1 MKLKKIIYRKA
12 ALVLV
17 LIFCLSAVSC
27 TGEKDD
33 GIYTVSFDYGYG
45 DKVLTEQVEDG
56 SLIAAPDAPMRIG
69 YEFDGWWIVAEDE
82 EWQWDFENNIVLEN
96 VTLYARWK
104 ESSAKPYILKLD
116 PNGGTCSAEQVEV
129 YYNQEYS
136 LPIPKKEGYYFL
148 GWMMPQKRQMDTE
161 GVYTYSDGM
170 PLVATWG
177 DYPANMIIKMGKFE
191 QDNDLSNGPEELEWQ
206 IVKHGNGKYLL
217 ISRHILTAISWVK
230 PGDARSNW
238 KNSLVCEWLNGE
250 FYDGV
255 FSEEEKEYIY
265 LTDLDEANE
274 CKIFCP
280 YDYYISNYAFE
291 NNIICCEPTP
301 YALEMGVE
309 VYSFENY
316 DGSLSKTYLYYA
328 LRGTSGTTMAASSGY
343 RAGSPDVTPG
353 IRPAM
358 WVSEEFVESFWK

>member
-136 LPIPKKEGYYFL
+136 LPIPKKEGYYFF
-148 GWMMPQKRQMDTE
+148 GWMYMPKKMQIATE
-161 GVYTYSDGM
+161 GVYPYTYEM
-170 PLVATWG
+170 NLVAAWR
-177 DYPANMIIKMGKFE
+177 DYPANTIIKMGKFE
-191 QDNDLSNGPEELEWQ
+191 QDNVLSNGPEELEWQ
-206 IVKHGNGKYLL
+206 IVKHENGKYLL
-217 ISRHILTAISWVK
+217 ISRHILTTMPWRTPDTIIMDWTSSQMSV
-230 PGDARSNW
+230 
-238 KNSLVCEWLNGE
+238 WLNGE
-250 FYDGV
+250 FYETV

-265 LTDLDEANE
+265 LKDIYDPNE
-274 CKIFCP
+274 GKIFCP
-280 YDYYISNYAFE
+280 DERHIKDDVIEEA
-291 NNIICCEPTP
+291 IIRCEPTP
-301 YALEMGVE
+301 YAIAMGVKG
-309 VYSFENY
+309 YSIENF
-316 DGSLSKTYLYYA
+316 DGSMQKRYTYYSLEG
-328 LRGTSGTTMAASSGY
+328 GTVETPTGYFSGVASTVG
-343 RAGSPDVTPG
+343 V
-353 IRPAM
+353 RPVM
-358 WVSEEFVESFWK
+358 WVNEEFVESFIK